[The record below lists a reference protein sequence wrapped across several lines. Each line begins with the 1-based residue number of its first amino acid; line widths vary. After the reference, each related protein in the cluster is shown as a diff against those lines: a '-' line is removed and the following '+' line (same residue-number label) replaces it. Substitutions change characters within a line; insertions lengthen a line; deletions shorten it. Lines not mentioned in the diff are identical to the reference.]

1 METADGQITG
11 DPDTRRV
18 SKFIYPIH
26 NNANIFHF
34 EATIKDRSTDQ
45 DWDLQGV
52 SRNIVPNE
60 KNGAM
65 FLAKRCKSFIRW

>member
-1 METADGQITG
+1 METADGQGTG

-45 DWDLQGV
+45 EWEL
-52 SRNIVPNE
+52 SCFKI
-60 KNGAM
+60 
-65 FLAKRCKSFIRW
+65 FIISENLSEILRFTNTF

>member
-1 METADGQITG
+1 METADGQGTG

-45 DWDLQGV
+45 EWEL
-52 SRNIVPNE
+52 SCSKIIVISENLNE
-60 KNGAM
+60 ILRFTNT
-65 FLAKRCKSFIRW
+65 F